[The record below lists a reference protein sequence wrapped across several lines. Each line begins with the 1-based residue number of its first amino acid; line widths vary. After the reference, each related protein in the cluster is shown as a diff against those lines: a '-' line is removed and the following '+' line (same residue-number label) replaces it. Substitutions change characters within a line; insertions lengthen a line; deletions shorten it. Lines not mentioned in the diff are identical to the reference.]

1 MFDAIRKHRKILFAA
16 LILVIFPSFVLFG
29 IEGYTRMRDNEAPV
43 AKVAGEKI
51 TRQEFDAAHRSNIE
65 RLRQVFGAQFDVK
78 LADTPQ
84 ARKAT
89 LDELVQQRVLQKAMK
104 DGYLSVSDER
114 LREAITEIPAIR
126 QLIKP
131 DGSLDMEGYRRLL
144 AEQRPPLTPEMFD
157 LRMRQGMAQEQVV
170 RAVIGSHF
178 TTASESSQVLALRQE
193 RREIQLSLVKAADL
207 AGQVTPVDADLQDF
221 YEKNQKQFEVPE
233 SAEIEYIVLTPE
245 AVQAQIALNAD
256 DVKTYYEQNK
266 TRYTTDEQ
274 RRASHI
280 LIAASKDAKPE
291 ERAAAKAKAE
301 GLLAEARKSPNSF
314 ADLAKKNSQDPGS
327 AERGGD
333 LEFFGRGA
341 MVKPFE
347 DATFAL
353 KDGEISNVVESDFG
367 YHIIRLTGV
376 KPGSQQ
382 SFEQVK
388 ADIEKELKQQQAT
401 KKFSELAELMSNLV
415 YEQAD
420 SLKPAAEKLK
430 LTVQTAK
437 GVTRNPNPTAGPANP
452 LSNPRFLQ
460 SLFSDDSLKKKQN
473 TEATEI
479 GTSLV
484 ASGRVLS
491 YTPATIKPLDQ
502 VKEQVRMAVIAQ
514 KSQDLAK
521 QQGEAKLKAA
531 DSAKFDGPRVVTRQ
545 DVQGVPAQAVQA
557 AFMIDGATLPKVTGA
572 EVPGLGYAV
581 VKVNKVVA
589 AEAAD
594 ANATKA
600 AGAQLS
606 QVQAAAEA
614 QLYIEALKKRYQVE
628 LLLDTSAAGKEE
640 GTATATTAVIPKAAA
655 SK

>member
-1 MFDAIRKHRKILFAA
+1 
-16 LILVIFPSFVLFG
+16 
-29 IEGYTRMRDNEAPV
+29 MRDSEAPV

-51 TRQEFDAAHRSNIE
+51 TRQEFDAAHRNNIE

-157 LRMRQGMAQEQVV
+157 LRMRQSMAQEQVV

-178 TTASESSQVLALRQE
+178 TTAGASGQVLALRQE
-193 RREIQLSLVKAADL
+193 RREIQLALVKAVDL
-207 AGQVTPVDADLQDF
+207 AAQVTPADADLQDF
-221 YEKNQKQFEVPE
+221 YEKNQKQFELPE

-245 AVQAQIALNAD
+245 AVQAQITLNAD

-266 TRYTTDEQ
+266 SRYTTQEQ

-280 LIAASKDAKPE
+280 LITASKDAKPE

-301 GLLAEARKSPNSF
+301 GLLAEARKSPSSF

-367 YHIIRLTGV
+367 YHIIKLTGV
-376 KPGSQQ
+376 KPGSLQ

-388 ADIEKELKQQQAT
+388 GDIEKELKQQQAT

-415 YEQAD
+415 YEQGD
-420 SLKPAAEKLK
+420 SLKPAAEKLN

-437 GVTRNPNPTAGPANP
+437 GVTRNPNPAAGPASP

-460 SLFSDDSLKKKQN
+460 SLFSEDSLKKKQN

-502 VKEQVRMAVIAQ
+502 VKDQVRMAVIAQ
-514 KSQDLAK
+514 KSQELAK

-531 DSAKFDGPRVVTRQ
+531 DSAKFEEPRVVSRQ
-545 DVQGVPAQAVQA
+545 GTQGVPAQAVQA
-557 AFMIDGATLPKVTGA
+557 AFMIDGTTLPKVTGA

-581 VKVNKVVA
+581 VKVNKIVA

-594 ANATKA
+594 ANAAKA
-600 AGAQLS
+600 AAAQLS

-628 LLLDTSAAGKEE
+628 LLLDTAAGKEE